1 MIGMSYSG
9 RGEAEQEMEEKELRK
24 LNAEERGKGEDE
36 MSVLVGQT
44 KARTMQ
50 NDIVEMQMT
59 ELCGAEE

>member
-1 MIGMSYSG
+1 
-9 RGEAEQEMEEKELRK
+9 
-24 LNAEERGKGEDE
+24 